1 MQMVK
6 FPFLGAVLKIIQK
19 VPVFVMEVKSCLNEC
34 I

>member
-1 MQMVK
+1 MVK
-6 FPFLGAVLKIIQK
+6 FSFPGVVLENAQN